1 MYKKRLNKFISLLL
15 LFLIIFNLSSTILSP
30 SRIEAKENQL
40 EYRFVSN
47 RNGANVRLGKGV
59 NYPIYS
65 FALNNV
71 TLEGVREGAWFK
83 IDDGDKFVYIAY
95 NLTLPFERNMEIR
108 YVKADRA
115 NIRSNKTTSSKIVE
129 KTYRNDAYIGSREGA
144 WFKTY
149 IDKKPVYLAY
159 NLTSGNEQAGEYRY
173 VNGNGINI
181 RSKPSAN
188 SQIIGRAYL
197 NEELEGIRI
206 GSWFKLEKNG
216 QTGFISYAWT
226 SEDMTRPRFAK
237 VGGANIRS
245 GPGTGYR
252 SLGRTRE
259 GQKFMGVRQGAWFK
273 TSYQGKT
280 AYIAYN
286 LSLSSPKIQVK
297 FKPNRVNYINFN
309 RGQAYGRFNGYHILE
324 GLGPNQTSLTTFEGD
339 LLKIDSINKPR
350 PGFSVVDYMGDKYYA
365 ANNAYSLVKMDYKS
379 SYLDSIPF
387 KYRRYVSGLMVVD
400 DLGEDIAGM
409 YNNYSKHIDI
419 LEEYRYDE
427 EIIYHEIGHAV
438 SFNADRNGGF
448 LHDSKQWINIWKEE
462 WQGRSGYGSKDEAEG
477 FAEAFTA
484 YICGQAAHYKGNL
497 AMEKPLSYHY
507 MNNLISKLP
516 TD

>member
-1 MYKKRLNKFISLLL
+1 MYKKRLNKFITWLLV
-15 LFLIIFNLSSTILSP
+15 FLIIFNLSSTILSP
-30 SRIEAKENQL
+30 ARIEAKEGQV

-47 RNGANVRLGKGV
+47 KNGANVRLGKGL

-71 TLEGVREGAWFK
+71 TLEGVRDGAWFR

-115 NIRSNKTTSSKIVE
+115 NIRSDKTTSSKIVE
-129 KTYRNDAYIGSREGA
+129 KTYKNDSYIGTREGA
-144 WFKTY
+144 WFKTF

-159 NLTSGNEQAGEYRY
+159 NLTSPSEMDREYRY

-216 QTGFISYAWT
+216 QPGFISYGWT
-226 SEDMTRPRFAK
+226 SDDMTKPRFAK
-237 VGGANIRS
+237 ASGVNIRT
-245 GPGTGYR
+245 GPGTGYK

-259 GQKFMGVRQGAWFK
+259 GQKFMGVRQGAWLK
-273 TSYQGKT
+273 TRYKGKP

-286 LSLSSPKIQVK
+286 FTLNAPKIEVK
-297 FKPNRVNYINFN
+297 FKPNKVNYINFN
-309 RGQAYGRFNGYHILE
+309 KGQAYAKFNHYYTLYGM
-324 GLGPNQTSLTTFEGD
+324 GSNKTSLTTFKGD
-339 LLKIDSINKPR
+339 LLKIDKINSPR
-350 PGFSVVDYMGDKYYA
+350 PGFTVVDYMGEKYFA
-365 ANNAYSLVKMDYKS
+365 PNNSYSLVKMDYKS
-379 SYLDSIPF
+379 SYLDLIPF
-387 KYRRYVSGLMVVD
+387 KYRRYVAGLMIVD
-400 DLGEDIAGM
+400 DLGQDIAGM
-409 YNNYSKHIDI
+409 YNNYSKHIDV

-427 EIIYHEIGHAV
+427 EIIYHEVGHAI
-438 SFNADRNGGF
+438 SFNADQNGGF
-448 LHDSKQWINIWKEE
+448 LHDSKLWLSIWKDE

-484 YICGQAAHYKGNL
+484 YICGEAAHYKGNL

-507 MNNLISKLP
+507 MQNLISKLP
-516 TD
+516 VK